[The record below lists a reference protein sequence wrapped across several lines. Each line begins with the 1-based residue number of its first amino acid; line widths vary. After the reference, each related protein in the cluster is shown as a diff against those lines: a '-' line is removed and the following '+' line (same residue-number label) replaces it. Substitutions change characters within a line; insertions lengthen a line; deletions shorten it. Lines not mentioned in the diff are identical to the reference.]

1 MSLRATRYQE
11 LQNIDVRDA
20 FRSAYDEIK
29 KHQEAL
35 REVNPENPLIKLILL
50 NEDGQGLS
58 FARNFNGIVMEH
70 SDIGSNTG
78 LYYAIGLYIDLLEK
92 ELKAPLFRKR

>member
-11 LQNIDVRDA
+11 LQNADVRGA

-29 KHQEAL
+29 EHQDAL
-35 REVNPENPLIKLILL
+35 RRVDPENPLIKLILL

-58 FARNFNGIVMEH
+58 FARNFRGIVMEH

-78 LYYAIGLYIDLLEK
+78 LYYAIGLYIDLLER
-92 ELKAPLFRKR
+92 EVETPLFGKR